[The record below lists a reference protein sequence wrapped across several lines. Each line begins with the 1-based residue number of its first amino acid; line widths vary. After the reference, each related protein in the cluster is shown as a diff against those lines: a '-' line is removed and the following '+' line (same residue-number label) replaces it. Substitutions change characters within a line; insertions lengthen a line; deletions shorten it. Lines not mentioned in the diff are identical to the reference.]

1 MKRCQSV
8 AQNTTEAHTL
18 LSRSHTNGLLKITFY
33 ANQNRPTTLYTHDRT
48 IYIYKIY
55 IAQDIRV

>member
-1 MKRCQSV
+1 ML
-8 AQNTTEAHTL
+8 TEIDH
-18 LSRSHTNGLLKITFY
+18 IVD
-33 ANQNRPTTLYTHDRT
+33 THDQT